1 MHHPVAS
8 RVYAL
13 IAVRACLWRT
23 PRQCAAPRCF
33 LPACLLAAAPLVA
46 TCGSACARIGGS
58 NGQNFHSVAYK
69 ELAGGRH
76 MVFVSAQVDNNVGAV
91 EIISPE
97 IIALLKPPSS
107 HY

>member
-1 MHHPVAS
+1 MRVCGAHLVNVPHRAAS
-8 RVYAL
+8 
-13 IAVRACLWRT
+13 C
-23 PRQCAAPRCF
+23 

-76 MVFVSAQVDNNVGAV
+76 MVFVSAQIDNNVGAV
-91 EIISPE
+91 EIVSPE